1 MAGIS
6 LTVVVDIPTPCG
18 SIGVK
23 IPLGLAIPIPALPFP
38 PFPFPPKFRI
48 PFPDCSLL
56 KRIGGV
62 PEPAE
67 DSVP

>member
-1 MAGIS
+1 MPAID
-6 LTVVVDIPTPCG
+6 LTITKTIPTPCG
-18 SIGVK
+18 GIDVK
-23 IPLGLAIPIPALPFP
+23 IPIGLSIPLPALPFP

-67 DSVP
+67 DSKP